1 MWTQTFTLKMRG
13 LVLVAHRIWFV
24 LKATNSMVSTQK
36 HTRRAVKWWEG
47 AQHADPSTYP
57 QSKRQAC
64 VSPTKDPQIVTP
76 PRSSKARHKRV
87 SYMERGVK
95 QQEPDEQSSGS
106 TSRSSCS
113 SCSETR
119 WDVSARNRR
128 LQFTVCEPGPI
139 GIDLDFNTGCV
150 HKVNPGS
157 QAENLGIRTK
167 MTIKAV
173 DGLPYS
179 EKILRAKVAGDVP
192 FELTWVER
200 MEEEWLEYT
209 SGNDVSLTPS
219 PQRCTPSGAVSSSS
233 VHKCSPPHWDSWEAE
248 ILALADHEGHA
259 GVAEKPIVETA
270 ENDTSDDP
278 RKELCGFSLLLK
290 ESEENFKDFLSA
302 TNDMIFRTR

>member
-1 MWTQTFTLKMRG
+1 MNTDIRTADSRCTQN
-13 LVLVAHRIWFV
+13 LVC
-24 LKATNSMVSTQK
+24 
-36 HTRRAVKWWEG
+36 
-47 AQHADPSTYP
+47 P
-57 QSKRQAC
+57 QGNKFHG
-64 VSPTKDPQIVTP
+64 VNTKTKDPQIVTP

-95 QQEPDEQSSGS
+95 RQEPDEQSSGS

-192 FELTWVER
+192 FELTFKWVER

-209 SGNDVSLTPS
+209 SGNDVSLMPS

-233 VHKCSPPHWDSWEAE
+233 VHKCSPPHWDSWEAG
-248 ILALADHEGHA
+248 ILALAGHERHA

-278 RKELCGFSLLLK
+278 RKELCGFSRLLK
-290 ESEENFKDFLSA
+290 ESQENFEDFLSA
-302 TNDMIFRTR
+302 TIDKIFRNQVGRPGHTWVHWRET